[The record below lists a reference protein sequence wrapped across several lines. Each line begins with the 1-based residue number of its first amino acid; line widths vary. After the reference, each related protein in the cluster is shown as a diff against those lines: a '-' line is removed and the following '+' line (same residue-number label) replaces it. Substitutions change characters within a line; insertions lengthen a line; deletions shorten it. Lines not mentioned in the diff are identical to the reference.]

1 MRAQNTPRNSPE
13 FAQSTDFPREFVKS
27 APGTVCLRRRRLR
40 KLGVRVTGIRVR
52 KLTMRLAVLACAA
65 MLAACASPHPPAPA
79 PQPAIAQPI
88 IVGTPQPTFAQSGT
102 ASWYGASHNG
112 RKTASGE
119 TFDMNAPTAAHRSL
133 RFNTIARVTNLTN
146 GRTTWVRINDRGP
159 YAGDRVIDLSARAAG
174 DLDMQ
179 RAGLASVRIECFDS
193 DQPFGIS
200 ER

>member
-1 MRAQNTPRNSPE
+1 M
-13 FAQSTDFPREFVKS
+13 
-27 APGTVCLRRRRLR
+27 
-40 KLGVRVTGIRVR
+40 GVRVR

-65 MLAACASPHPPAPA
+65 MLAACAVPRPPAPA
-79 PQPAIAQPI
+79 PQPVVAQP
-88 IVGTPQPTFAQSGT
+88 VVEQPTFSQSGT
-102 ASWYGASHNG
+102 ASWYGASHHG
-112 RKTASGE
+112 HKTANGE

-133 RFNTIARVTNLTN
+133 RFNTIARVTNLSN

-159 YAGDRVIDLSARAAG
+159 YAGDRVIDLSAKAAR

-179 RAGLASVRIECFDS
+179 RAGLAAVRIECFDS

>member
-1 MRAQNTPRNSPE
+1 M
-13 FAQSTDFPREFVKS
+13 
-27 APGTVCLRRRRLR
+27 
-40 KLGVRVTGIRVR
+40 GVRVR

-65 MLAACASPHPPAPA
+65 MLAACAAPRPPAPA
-79 PQPAIAQPI
+79 TDPVIAQPA
-88 IVGTPQPTFAQSGT
+88 VDQPLPTFVQDGT

-119 TFDMNAPTAAHRSL
+119 IFDMNAPTAAHRSL
-133 RFNTIARVTNLTN
+133 RFNTIARVTNLAN

-159 YAGDRVIDLSARAAG
+159 YAGDRVIDLSAKAAR

-179 RAGLASVRIECFDS
+179 RAGLAPVRVECFDS